1 MNHSKNLTKKLALGG
16 VMAALCVALLYLLYI
31 PLCLRKSASLMSFLL
46 LTGICLLQ
54 SVCIALWTICEYKL
68 SYL

>member
-1 MNHSKNLTKKLALGG
+1 MKQTNHNKSFFIIAMGLRT
-16 VMAALCVALLYLLYI
+16 VALLYLFYI